1 MKSQELSIRAVTPA
15 IGIPGGEISIQ
26 CSGFKP
32 GLPSVSKVLFG
43 TTEADIVSA
52 SEERVIVKV
61 PEGAQGLGVALSVD
75 GAKSAMFPL
84 ILGARLATGLHPVA
98 NPVVAVD
105 GAVITTISGA
115 RGQRSPRSL
124 VKVSK
129 SGDVTAF
136 ACEIMNPTG
145 LAFSPSGQLY
155 ISSRADGTVLRY
167 TDFQKLEVVAEDLGV
182 PCGIAFD
189 AKERLY
195 VGDRTGKIIRIGS
208 TGSHEEFAAI
218 PPSVSA
224 FHLAFDR
231 NDNLYVTGP
240 TVAIRD
246 PVYRITRKGEVSIL
260 LEGLARPQGLAVGHD
275 GDLWIAT
282 AYGGKK
288 GIFRCSLKRKE
299 LVHYIAAPMLVGLA
313 LDGNDVL
320 LADNSSIYWIR
331 MGGPSGRVS

>member
-1 MKSQELSIRAVTPA
+1 MTSQELSIGAITPA
-15 IGIPGGEISIQ
+15 VGIPGGEISIQ

-61 PEGAQGLGVALSVD
+61 PEGAQGLGVAL
-75 GAKSAMFPL
+75 GIEGTKSAAFPF
-84 ILGARLATGLHPVA
+84 ILGARLAAGLHPVA
-98 NPVVAVD
+98 NPVVAAD

-115 RGQRSPRSL
+115 RGQQSPRSL
-124 VKVSK
+124 IKVSK
-129 SGDVTAF
+129 NGEVKAF
-136 ACEIMNPTG
+136 ACEILNPTG

-167 TDFQKLEVVAEDLGV
+167 TDFDILEVVAEDLGV
-182 PCGIAFD
+182 ACGIAFD
-189 AKERLY
+189 SEERLY
-195 VGDRTGKIIRIGS
+195 VGDRTGKIIRIGQ
-208 TGSHEEFAAI
+208 TGSHEDFAAI

-246 PVYRITRKGEVSIL
+246 PVYRISRKGEVSIFL
-260 LEGLARPQGLAVGHD
+260 QGLARPQGLAVGPD

-288 GIFRCSLKRKE
+288 GIFRCSLRKKQ
-299 LVHYIAAPMLVGLA
+299 LLHYIAAPMLVGVA
-313 LDGNDVL
+313 LDGKNIY
-320 LADNSSIYWIR
+320 LADSSSIYWIQ
-331 MGGPSGRVS
+331 MGESSGRVS

>member
-1 MKSQELSIRAVTPA
+1 MRSQELSIRAVTPA
-15 IGIPGGEISIQ
+15 VGIPGGEISIQ

-32 GLPSVSKVLFG
+32 GLPSGSKVLFG
-43 TTEADIVSA
+43 TAEADIVSA

-61 PEGAQGLGVALSVD
+61 PEGAQSLGVALSVD
-75 GAKSAMFPL
+75 GVESAVFPF

-98 NPVVAVD
+98 NPVLAAD
-105 GAVITTISGA
+105 GAIITTISGV
-115 RGQRSPRSL
+115 RGQQSPRPL
-124 VKVSK
+124 IKVSK
-129 SGDVTAF
+129 TGKVTAF

-145 LAFSPSGQLY
+145 LAFSPNGQLY

-167 TDFQKLEVVAEDLGV
+167 TDFEKLEVVAEDLGV

-189 AKERLY
+189 SEARLY

-208 TGSHEEFAAI
+208 TGSIEEFAAI

-240 TVAIRD
+240 TVAVRD
-246 PVYRITRKGEVSIL
+246 PVYRISHKGEVSML
-260 LEGLARPQGLAVGHD
+260 LEGLARPQGLAVGNH

-282 AYGGKK
+282 AYAGKK
-288 GIFRCSLKRKE
+288 GIFRCSLRLKE

-313 LDGNDVL
+313 LDGKNIF
-320 LADNSSIYWIR
+320 LADSNSIYWVQ
-331 MGGPSGRVS
+331 MGAPSGGFT